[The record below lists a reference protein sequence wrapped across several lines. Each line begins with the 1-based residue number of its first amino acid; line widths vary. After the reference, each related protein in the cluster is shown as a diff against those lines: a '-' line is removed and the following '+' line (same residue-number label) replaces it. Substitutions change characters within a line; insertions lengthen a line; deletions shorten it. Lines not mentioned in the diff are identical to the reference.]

1 MPELQCDLSD
11 NGQAEST
18 YHYLNGS
25 LFPIKGLPYD
35 INEKY
40 RIIEK
45 LGFGGFSTVWLA
57 IGIHKE
63 NLGRWFAI
71 KILKSNKSNQDDE
84 NKLKNDLR
92 KLEEKSHSIVP
103 CLDTFRIKSCYDTDN
118 QHFCL
123 VMKVSGPSLRAYVVT
138 EKPPIDKRRLL
149 AINSTK
155 LLMEMHQNGI
165 VLDDLSSSNFL
176 LRICSLRGFSETQ
189 LREKIG
195 EFDDKLQLDLIDIV
209 GHTTFKAFTTAY
221 AAPEVLEGAS
231 STIESNVWGLGCL
244 ICEIMTLGWVPFEE
258 QHYVARNQDAYFG
271 MDDEGKL
278 KHLLQIYG
286 DGGDYLDAEQASS
299 LAKFLQKI
307 FVMDPPLR
315 PTTKMILECLKDPK
329 FLASES

>member
-123 VMKVSGPSLRAYVVT
+123 VMKVSGPSLGAYVVT

-165 VLDDLSSSNFL
+165 VLD
-176 LRICSLRGFSETQ
+176 
-189 LREKIG
+189 G
-195 EFDDKLQLDLIDIV
+195 EF
-209 GHTTFKAFTTAY
+209 
-221 AAPEVLEGAS
+221 S
-231 STIESNVWGLGCL
+231 
-244 ICEIMTLGWVPFEE
+244 
-258 QHYVARNQDAYFG
+258 R
-271 MDDEGKL
+271 
-278 KHLLQIYG
+278 
-286 DGGDYLDAEQASS
+286 
-299 LAKFLQKI
+299 
-307 FVMDPPLR
+307 
-315 PTTKMILECLKDPK
+315 
-329 FLASES
+329 